1 MRSRSTGRRFPSGA
15 SLYPLAAVAMLG
27 ALLAVLLDL
36 VYVAFRS
43 RGDPDAACAASV
55 PRSAELLPGEQAV
68 GHRTWWPPS
77 VVCEHPSLDPTAAVV
92 HSLTPG
98 SQLVFWAAVV
108 VFAAGLLTVGAVCLG
123 HSRGPRRPVD
133 AEA

>member
-1 MRSRSTGRRFPSGA
+1 MSSRPSGRRHPSGA
-15 SLYPLAAVAMLG
+15 SLYPVAVVAMLG

-43 RGDPDAACAASV
+43 RGNPDAVCAASAAG
-55 PRSAELLPGEQAV
+55 SAQLLPGEQAV

-77 VVCEHPSLDPTAAVV
+77 VVCERPSADPAVAVV

-98 SQLVFWAAVV
+98 SELVFWAAVV
-108 VFAAGLLTVGAVCLG
+108 VLAAGLLVVGAVCLG
-123 HSRGPRRPVD
+123 PVRGSRRPV
-133 AEA
+133 ASGR

>member
-1 MRSRSTGRRFPSGA
+1 MSSRAAGRRFPSGA

-55 PRSAELLPGEQAV
+55 PRGAEVLPGEQAV
-68 GHRTWWPPS
+68 GHRSWWPPS
-77 VVCEHPSLDPTAAVV
+77 VACEHPSLDPTAAVV

-108 VFAAGLLTVGAVCLG
+108 VFAAGLLIVGAVCLG
-123 HSRGPRRPVD
+123 PAHGPRRPVD
-133 AEA
+133 PAG